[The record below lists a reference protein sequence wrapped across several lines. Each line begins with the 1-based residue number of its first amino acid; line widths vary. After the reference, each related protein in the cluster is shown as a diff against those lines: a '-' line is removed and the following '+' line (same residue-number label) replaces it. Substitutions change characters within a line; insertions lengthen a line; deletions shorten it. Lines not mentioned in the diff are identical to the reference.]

1 MSLNQEV
8 INCVYKNAHV
18 ALQSIS
24 DLLPEVDNKELRDE
38 LVSEYDGYEK
48 LIGEIS
54 EYMADKD
61 YKPKDIGPMKK
72 AMLYT
77 AIKMNAIKD
86 DSKSHFLEMM
96 IKGTVMGICE
106 LRELID
112 KNHDKVDIEVLE
124 YAKRLLALEE
134 QFEERLKKLFNWL
147 IDRLIGFCNA
157 KPDFLLK
164 HFIKHKNLAWRNIFY
179 NC

>member
-24 DLLPEVDNKELRDE
+24 DLLPEVDNKKLREE
-38 LVSEYDGYEK
+38 LVCEYDGYEK

-61 YKPKDIGPMKK
+61 YKPKDLGPMKK

-77 AIKMNAIKD
+77 AIKMNALKD

-96 IKGTVMGICE
+96 VKGTVMGICE
-106 LRELID
+106 LRELIEE
-112 KNHDKVDIEVLE
+112 NRDKVDNEVIDF
-124 YAKRLLALEE
+124 AKRLLALEE
-134 QFEERLKKLFNWL
+134 SYEERLKKL
-147 IDRLIGFCNA
+147 I
-157 KPDFLLK
+157 
-164 HFIKHKNLAWRNIFY
+164 
-179 NC
+179 